1 MMSSSRANVRPSFA
15 FTDWRIRIERSSGY
29 RRRFTEYDARSLGC
43 FTYKSPL
50 VSRDAVSC
58 YLRLSF
64 MDFLLASLLLL
75 LMGFRGSNIS
85 KVSSSSTNASLARLS
100 CFSHNSV

>member
-1 MMSSSRANVRPSFA
+1 MTLVPSAALLTSRH
-15 FTDWRIRIERSSGY
+15 
-29 RRRFTEYDARSLGC
+29 GC
-43 FTYKSPL
+43 C
-50 VSRDAVSC
+50 VSC

-100 CFSHNSV
+100 CLSHNSV